1 MTLSVLIQVAVAA
14 LRRNLLRTALTL
26 LGLMIGVAVVITI
39 VALGSG
45 AHAAIEEDVM
55 SAGTNLI
62 VVSAGNWTTGGVR
75 LGMGS
80 SSRLTPEDAEAIRRQ
95 VAGVAYVAPGVRTRR
110 QLIWGGHNW
119 SASVE
124 GTGSDLPL
132 IRSWP
137 MQSGAFFGPRD
148 VANSTKVCVIGSIV
162 RDVMFEPAANPVGQ
176 MLRIG
181 SQPFRVIG
189 VLASKGQSS
198 TGQDQDDVVYVPYTT
213 AQKKLMGVTYISNI
227 TLSAGSADRIG
238 FVAEQVAQVL
248 RVRHQILP
256 GEPDDFRVR
265 TLDDILAVRTR
276 TTRTMTTLLA
286 GIAAVS
292 LLVGGIGVMNIMLVS
307 VTERTREIGIRL
319 AVGARGRDVRLQ
331 FLLEATLI
339 SLAGGLIGVALGYV
353 ASKSLTELLAWPTL
367 ISTSTVLG
375 SFVFAAAIGI
385 FFGWY
390 PARKAAST
398 DPIDALR
405 FE

>member
-1 MTLSVLIQVAVAA
+1 MSLSVLFQVSLAA
-14 LRRNLLRTALTL
+14 LRRNLLRTTLTL

-55 SAGTNLI
+55 SVGTNLI
-62 VVSAGNWTTGGVR
+62 VISAGNWTSGGVR

-80 SSRLTPEDAEAIRRQ
+80 SSRLTPEDAEALRQ
-95 VAGVAYVAPGVRTRR
+95 LRGVAYLAPGVRTRR
-110 QLIWGGHNW
+110 QLIVGGQNW

-124 GTGSDLPL
+124 GTGSELPL

-137 MQSGAFFGPRD
+137 MESGAFFSALD
-148 VANSTKVCVIGSIV
+148 VARDAKVCVIGSIV
-162 RDVMFEPAANPVGQ
+162 RDVLFGPDANPVGQ

-181 SQPFRVIG
+181 PQPFRVVG

-213 AQKKLMGVTYISNI
+213 AQKKLMGVTYVSNI
-227 TLSAGSADRIG
+227 TMSATSADQ
-238 FVAEQVAQVL
+238 VAEVASRVTQVL
-248 RVRHQILP
+248 RDRHQIFP

-265 TLDDILAVRTR
+265 TLDDIVAVRTR

-319 AVGARGRDVRLQ
+319 AVGARGRDVLLQ
-331 FLLEATLI
+331 FLIEAILI
-339 SLAGGLIGVALGYV
+339 SLAGGLVGILVGYLLSKAL
-353 ASKSLTELLAWPTL
+353 TQLLEWPTL
-367 ISTSTVLG
+367 ISTPAILI
-375 SFVFAAAIGI
+375 SFGFAATIGI

-390 PARKAAST
+390 PARKAAAT